1 MSDLQKKN
9 DDEIDLLDL
18 IEKVWNGKWKIV
30 LFIIAGIFITY
41 VYIIKNGKNFIATTE
56 IRPIKNFEADKY
68 KLLNATFE
76 DEKLTVYLY
85 NRMYNYGFESN
96 KSENKTDEVSNTN
109 EIFKITE
116 ESLLNL
122 YIENIQQ
129 NKLFELGIKSSQ
141 LINKEDFDDPYDY
154 EYAVRNFASNISILK
169 PKNIDGKEKGKIIP
183 YHTINGQYDDIK
195 KWNKLLVFVDFNAT
209 KGVKDSIINRF
220 ETIISIKKQRKKFQN
235 YDLNTKIINVKQDY
249 EQTIKYRLAFL
260 AEQASI
266 ARKLGIQ
273 KNTIENQ
280 TFNTVNTGDLQKK
293 PYETVSNLKTD
304 NSFYLSGYEAIE
316 EEMRLINTRKNKTS
330 FMKEL
335 LGLEQQ
341 KRDLE
346 QDKTIQRANDLFGNT
361 PIKQDTFKATSA
373 NVSATEYVYDNK
385 PILYYIIAII
395 LSGMIGVFYVLIA
408 NSFANRKK
416 TIVTS

>member
-1 MSDLQKKN
+1 
-9 DDEIDLLDL
+9 
-18 IEKVWNGKWKIV
+18 
-30 LFIIAGIFITY
+30 
-41 VYIIKNGKNFIATTE
+41 
-56 IRPIKNFEADKY
+56 
-68 KLLNATFE
+68 LLNATFE
-76 DEKLTVYLY
+76 DEKLTEYLY
-85 NRMYNYGFESN
+85 NRLYNYGFVNKKIENNKDELSN
-96 KSENKTDEVSNTN
+96 AN

-129 NKLFELGIKSSQ
+129 NRLFELGIKSSQ

-154 EYAVRNFASNISILK
+154 EYAVRKLASNISILK
-169 PKNIDGKEKGKIIP
+169 PQNIDGKVKGKIMP
-183 YHTINGQYDDIK
+183 YHTIKGEYDDIK

-209 KGVKDSIINRF
+209 KGVKDTITNRF
-220 ETIISIKKQRKKFQN
+220 ATIMAVKKQRRNFLIK
-235 YDLNTKIINVKQDY
+235 DLNTKILNVEQDY
-249 EQTIKYRLAFL
+249 EINMKHRLAFL

-316 EEMRLINTRKNKTS
+316 EEMRLINTRKNKIS

-335 LGLEQQ
+335 IGLEQQ

-346 QDKTIQRANDLFGNT
+346 QDKTIQRANDLFANT
-361 PIKQDTFKATSA
+361 PIKQDAFKATSV
-373 NVSATEYVYDNK
+373 NVSATEYVYKDK
-385 PILYYIIAII
+385 SKLYYILAII
-395 LSGMIGVFYVLIA
+395 LSGMIGVVYVLIA